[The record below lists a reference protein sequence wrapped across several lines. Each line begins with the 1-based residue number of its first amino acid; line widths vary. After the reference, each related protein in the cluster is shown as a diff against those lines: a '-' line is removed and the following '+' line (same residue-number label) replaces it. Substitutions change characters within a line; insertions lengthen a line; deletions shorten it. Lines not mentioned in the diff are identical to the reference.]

1 MAKSSGIVDYIR
13 ERFADLEDPAAI
25 KKALLSVLAI
35 LMDEDKV
42 DFVPSES
49 TAGYI
54 DDMSLANGGTI
65 ADVDKAIRA
74 VRREKPTREER
85 PAAKVPTLRGKYAQ
99 GLREPIDN
107 VTNKVFDRMPMD
119 TEQVVTAIS
128 KEIAR
133 EKGERFV
140 TVMLQN
146 NERIQAAISTLNAD
160 DRRVFVAICNLVRDS
175 DGRPPRATPAQL
187 YRLAYMAQ
195 TGNPKPEQLAQLD
208 DSIAKMADIYIRLD
222 VAQIFDIYPDLPQ
235 MQMQG
240 NLVDVTKWAARD
252 VPGGDVYE
260 YYEFKE
266 SLPVLF
272 QYALTLNQIALIS
285 PKKPSAL
292 DRGIRHTADNQE
304 IVQLIATR
312 INTLEGMR
320 KAGKRVFPNIRKIP
334 FQHFYDRANFS
345 KCKSAQAV
353 TNKQNRIKNAVRK
366 QLSFLKQN
374 GIIDSFN
381 DLGDGVEIFLGG
393 EV

>member
-25 KKALLSVLAI
+25 KKALISVLTI
-35 LMDEDKV
+35 LMDEDKIG
-42 DFVPSES
+42 FVPSES

-54 DDMSLANGGTI
+54 DDMSLANGGTVE
-65 ADVDKAIRA
+65 DVDRAISA
-74 VRREKPTREER
+74 VISDMPT
-85 PAAKVPTLRGKYAQ
+85 AARVPTLRGKYTQ
-99 GLREPIDN
+99 GLQEPIDN

-128 KEIAR
+128 KEIAG

-146 NERIQAAISTLNAD
+146 NERIKAAISTLNAE

-187 YRLAYMAQ
+187 YRLAYRAQ
-195 TGNPKPEQLAQLD
+195 TGNPKPEQLARLD

-292 DRGIRHTADNQE
+292 DRGIRRTADNQE

-312 INTLEGMR
+312 INTLEGMM
-320 KAGKRVFPNIRKIP
+320 KAGKRVFPNMRKIP
-334 FQHFYDRANFS
+334 FQSFYDRADFS

-353 TNKQNRIKNAVRK
+353 TNKQNRLKNAVRK

-374 GIIDSFN
+374 GIVDSFN